1 MKEEARAGIANFWE
15 KHQLDIVL
23 AVGVVLI
30 SLLSFAL
37 GFIIAKKQEREPIK
51 IEEISVNF
59 PSVRQS

>member
-1 MKEEARAGIANFWE
+1 VKEEARAGIANFWE